1 MIVGIGVDLLHL
13 TRLRSLLVRRN
24 PQQLASRILSKEE
37 LKEWEG
43 RESVW
48 DMKQIESYLALR
60 CVYTPFVPDSR
71 FD

>member
-13 TRLRSLLVRRN
+13 PRLRSLLVRRN

-37 LKEWEG
+37 LQEWEG
-43 RESVW
+43 RESLRST
-48 DMKQIESYLALR
+48 KQMESYLALR
-60 CVYTPFVPDSR
+60 CVYTSFVPLSR

>member
-13 TRLRSLLVRRN
+13 PRLRSLLVRRN

-37 LKEWEG
+37 LQEWEG
-43 RESVW
+43 PESVW
-48 DMKQIESYLALR
+48 DMKQMESYLALR
-60 CVYTPFVPDSR
+60 CVHTFFLPLSR